1 MKSKVHRFAVALVKF
16 ALPVLLISW
25 LLWRIDAEQWE
36 MLRQRPKN
44 YPLLVAAWFVA
55 TLAVS
60 ISLVRWAI
68 LVQCQGIR
76 LSIWEAFRLGAIGYL
91 LSFVSAGSVGG
102 DVFKAIFLARRAPEK
117 KVESV
122 ASVLVDRALGMYG
135 LLVVVASALAFLPP
149 QSTSAEFQQ
158 ISHGVALLTGI
169 GTIALVVLVTG
180 GRWIDWCIQR
190 VSQWRLIGNFVS
202 RIATPLRMFHDYPRR
217 FVLALVMSLFVHS
230 LLTLSIYMIAK
241 SIYDDAPSFADHLVI
256 VPVGM
261 IAAALPLTPAGL
273 GVFEAA
279 IEWLYTIIPN
289 PPTAASG
296 TLVALVFEI
305 VKIVLA
311 ATGVIFYWSGNRE
324 VRETIQAV
332 DALDNDAA

>member
-1 MKSKVHRFAVALVKF
+1 MKSKAQRFAVALIKF

-44 YPLLVAAWFVA
+44 FPLLIAAWITA

-68 LVQCQGIR
+68 LVQCLGIR

-102 DVFKAIFLARRAPEK
+102 DVFKAIFLARRAPDK

-135 LLVVVASALAFLPP
+135 LLVVVASALAFFPP
-149 QSTSAEFQQ
+149 QATSAEFQQ
-158 ISHGVALLTGI
+158 ITHGVAVLTGI
-169 GTIALVVLVTG
+169 GTIALVMLVTG
-180 GRWIDWCIQR
+180 GRWIDWSLQR
-190 VSQWRLIGNFVS
+190 ISKWRWIGSFVS

-217 FVLALVMSLFVHS
+217 FVLALVMSLFVHV
-230 LLTLSIYMIAK
+230 LLTLSIFMIA
-241 SIYDDAPSFADHLVI
+241 SALYDDAPSFSDHLVI

-279 IEWLYTIIPN
+279 IEWLYSIIPH
-289 PPTAASG
+289 PPTQASG
-296 TLVALVFEI
+296 TLVALVFEL

-311 ATGVIFYWSGNRE
+311 ASGVVFYWSGNRE

-332 DALDNDAA
+332 DSLENEPA

>member
-1 MKSKVHRFAVALVKF
+1 
-16 ALPVLLISW
+16 
-25 LLWRIDAEQWE
+25 
-36 MLRQRPKN
+36 
-44 YPLLVAAWFVA
+44 
-55 TLAVS
+55 
-60 ISLVRWAI
+60 
-68 LVQCQGIR
+68 
-76 LSIWEAFRLGAIGYL
+76 
-91 LSFVSAGSVGG
+91 
-102 DVFKAIFLARRAPEK
+102 
-117 KVESV
+117 
-122 ASVLVDRALGMYG
+122 
-135 LLVVVASALAFLPP
+135 
-149 QSTSAEFQQ
+149 
-158 ISHGVALLTGI
+158 
-169 GTIALVVLVTG
+169 
-180 GRWIDWCIQR
+180 
-190 VSQWRLIGNFVS
+190 
-202 RIATPLRMFHDYPRR
+202 
-217 FVLALVMSLFVHS
+217 
-230 LLTLSIYMIAK
+230 MIAK